1 MLHNKKI
8 VLILIVALT
17 LNFGM
22 SLWLTHKLDEVQD
35 YQEMMY
41 GKIMSSEE
49 TLNNMSSQMEIQ
61 NKPFIVNGITVVNAQ
76 LLKESNTL
84 KIKCAIDFSK
94 LPANHTLGLELSS
107 TNNYLEQY
115 DNPFDEK
122 YLYEEWIELK
132 GGNNA
137 FNADLMLDLDK
148 NYLLSV
154 VVSDGASKT
163 KEPIGYIAVKDWANM
178 PMDVT
183 NKMRE
188 MGITAPDNGYYK
200 FDLCF
205 EMAKSEAPYLT
216 SPRYSDF
223 FDFANISLFD
233 PSEIKGIRYSVSY
246 LGEKLNDF
254 EVDSKLL
261 KESPITI
268 PGEVTFTCPVAD
280 HYSENDFE
288 VTIELEMISGK
299 KIEIRPYKKY

>member
-1 MLHNKKI
+1 MLHIKKF
-8 VLILIVALT
+8 VLILIVALIV
-17 LNFGM
+17 NFGM
-22 SLWLTHKLDEVQD
+22 SLWQNHKLDEVQD

-49 TLNNMSSQMEIQ
+49 TLNNMISQMEIQ
-61 NKPFIVNGITVVNAQ
+61 NNPFIVNGITVVNAQ
-76 LLKESNTL
+76 LLKESNKL

-94 LPANHTLGLELSS
+94 LPANHSLGLELSS
-107 TNNYLEQY
+107 TNNHLDQY
-115 DNPFDEK
+115 YNPFDEK

-132 GGNNA
+132 GSNNA
-137 FNADLMLDLDK
+137 FNAELMLDLDK

-154 VVSDGASKT
+154 VVNDGTSKT
-163 KEPIGYIAVKDWANM
+163 KEPIGYIAAKDWANM

-183 NKMRE
+183 TKMRE

-205 EMAKSEAPYLT
+205 EMARSEEPYPT

-254 EVDSKLL
+254 EVNPKLL
-261 KESPITI
+261 KENPIII
-268 PGEVTFTCPVAD
+268 PGEVTLTCPVAE
-280 HYSENDFE
+280 HFSENDFE
-288 VTIELEMISGK
+288 ITIELELISGK